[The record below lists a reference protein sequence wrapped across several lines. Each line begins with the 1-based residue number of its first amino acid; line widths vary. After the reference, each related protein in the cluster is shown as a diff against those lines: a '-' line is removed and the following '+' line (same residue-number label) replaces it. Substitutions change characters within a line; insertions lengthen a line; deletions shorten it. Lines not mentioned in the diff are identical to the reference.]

1 MEILNQLKAI
11 IEKEGLNESS
21 KQFYLREISELDK
34 EKQQE
39 IINLVDKMEQAGFK
53 NNFSNAFSEVTEN
66 IPQFARMTVFKE
78 LHKISRD
85 IDANCDYADDL
96 DDDGDWDKLF
106 EKFKN
111 NFSQEDAEKFLRI
124 YTKGV
129 VARFYDFLEEGN
141 PRAEEDDLNWV
152 LLETKEDGS
161 HNERVIQG
169 FWEDDFEEDDFDWE
183 REDD

>member
-1 MEILNQLKAI
+1 MKILKQLEAI
-11 IEKEGLNESS
+11 IEEEGLNESS
-21 KQFYLREISELDK
+21 QQFYLREISELDK

-53 NNFSNAFSEVTEN
+53 NNLASAFSEVTED

-78 LHKISRD
+78 LDKISID

-129 VARFYDFLEEGN
+129 VARFYD
-141 PRAEEDDLNWV
+141 DLNWV

-169 FWEDDFEEDDFDWE
+169 FWENDFEEDDFDWE

>member
-1 MEILNQLKAI
+1 M
-11 IEKEGLNESS
+11 
-21 KQFYLREISELDK
+21 
-34 EKQQE
+34 
-39 IINLVDKMEQAGFK
+39 
-53 NNFSNAFSEVTEN
+53 
-66 IPQFARMTVFKE
+66 PQFARMTVFKE
-78 LHKISRD
+78 LHKISRN

-129 VARFYDFLEEGN
+129 VARFYGFLEEGN

-161 HNERVIQG
+161 HSERVIQG

>member
-1 MEILNQLKAI
+1 MEILKQLKAI
-11 IEKEGLNESS
+11 IEKEGLNESA

-39 IINLVDKMEQAGFK
+39 IINLVGKMENAGFK

-85 IDANCDYADDL
+85 IDANCDYA
-96 DDDGDWDKLF
+96 
-106 EKFKN
+106 
-111 NFSQEDAEKFLRI
+111 
-124 YTKGV
+124 
-129 VARFYDFLEEGN
+129 EGN

-169 FWEDDFEEDDFDWE
+169 FWENDFEEDDFDWE